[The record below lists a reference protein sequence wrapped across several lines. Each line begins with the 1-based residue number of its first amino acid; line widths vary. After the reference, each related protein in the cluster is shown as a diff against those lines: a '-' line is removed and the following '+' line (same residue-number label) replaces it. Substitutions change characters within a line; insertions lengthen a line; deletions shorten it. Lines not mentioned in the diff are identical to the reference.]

1 MCFEVIIGIEIHCE
15 LKTKT
20 KMFSSSKVDANAE
33 ANTCVNEIDLAHP
46 GTLPTINKEAV
57 QLAIKAC
64 SATNC
69 SIDRLLKFDRKN
81 YYYSD
86 LPKGFQITQQ
96 FFPIGSNGFVKI
108 GKENKKIRINRIHLE
123 EDTAKQY
130 HLEETLIDY
139 NRAGVALIEI
149 VSEADIRNA
158 QEACEYV
165 ETIRSMMYYLNV
177 SDVKMEEGSLRCDVN
192 ISLRPFGYD
201 GYGPKVEIKNLNSIS
216 NVAKA
221 IEYEVK
227 RQTKQILN
235 NEEIIQ
241 ETRRYDETEKVTKSM
256 RKKEGSV
263 DYKYFPEPNLVPT
276 LIDENW
282 MNEVI
287 QNMEELPNQRKNR
300 YMNQC
305 LLSEYDSSLLI
316 ANKDLADLFDDV
328 CQYSNEFK
336 LITNWIMGE
345 YSSYINKTKEHK
357 LDSKQFAILINMI
370 ASKEISSKQAKE
382 IFEEIMQGKQTKQ
395 VIEEKGMQQISDSS
409 KVQELI
415 NQVLDQN
422 QQSIDDY
429 NNGKD
434 RALKYLV
441 GQIMKQSKGQ
451 VNPQMANDLLVEALK
466 NRS

>member
-20 KMFSSSKVDANAE
+20 KMFSSAKVDANAQP
-33 ANTCVNEIDLAHP
+33 NTCVNEIDLAHP

-96 FFPIGSNGFVKI
+96 FYPIGQNGFVEIGSNR
-108 GKENKKIRINRIHLE
+108 KKIRINRIHLE

-139 NRAGVALIEI
+139 NRAGVPLIEI
-149 VSEADIRNA
+149 VSEADIRSSE
-158 QEACEYV
+158 EACQYV
-165 ETIRSMMYYLNV
+165 EAIRSMMYYLNV

-192 ISLRPFGYD
+192 ISLRPFGYE

-216 NVAKA
+216 NVAKS
-221 IEYEVK
+221 IEYEIK
-227 RQTKQILN
+227 RQSKMILN
-235 NEEIIQ
+235 NEEIVQ
-241 ETRRYDETEKVTKSM
+241 ETRRYDESEKVTKSM

-287 QNMEELPNQRKNR
+287 EQMEELPEQRKQR
-300 YMNQC
+300 YIAQC
-305 LLSEYDSSLLI
+305 ELSEYDASLLI
-316 ANKDLADLFDDV
+316 ANKELADLFDEV
-328 CQYSNEFK
+328 SQYSKQYK

-345 YSSYINKTKEHK
+345 YSSYINKTKDHK
-357 LDSKQFAILINMI
+357 LDAEQFAILIEMI
-370 ASKEISSKQAKE
+370 VSKEISSKQAKE
-382 IFEEIMQGKQTKQ
+382 IFEEIMQGKKTKE
-395 VIEEKGMQQISDSS
+395 VVSEKGMQQISDTS

-415 NQVLDQN
+415 NQVLENN

-429 NNGKD
+429 KNGKD

-441 GQIMKQSKGQ
+441 GQIMKESKGQ
-451 VNPQMANDLLVEALK
+451 VNPQMANELLLEALK
-466 NRS
+466 NR